1 MGITMQ
7 KRLSKVEEIR
17 TEKEGDKKREI
28 VVLHKTLPQKEK
40 RSVWSW
46 FEEFAMEWSETL
58 ITKRK
63 KNNPTS

>member
-1 MGITMQ
+1 MGITKQ
-7 KRLSKVEEIR
+7 KRSSKVEEIK

-46 FEEFAMEWSETL
+46 FEEFTMEWSETF
-58 ITKRK
+58 ITRK
-63 KNNPTS
+63 KTRNPTS